1 MYLHNIAAEQKIS
14 QFAILSHQ
22 AIQLY
27 LEACFQRPY
36 VTFSVIRTTQE
47 SVHSI
52 KPLKNPVLCRYTS
65 ALTVAACFPAPRQAD
80 LLWPGDEKEIWP
92 LLSQET
98 NYCNFSHL
106 LCWLLKVSTNLPTQ
120 SDATVTSNVTGEPD
134 PQIKVDAVIELK
146 RIQQQLKKSP
156 V

>member
-1 MYLHNIAAEQKIS
+1 
-14 QFAILSHQ
+14 
-22 AIQLY
+22 
-27 LEACFQRPY
+27 
-36 VTFSVIRTTQE
+36 
-47 SVHSI
+47 
-52 KPLKNPVLCRYTS
+52 
-65 ALTVAACFPAPRQAD
+65 
-80 LLWPGDEKEIWP
+80 LWPGDEKEIWP